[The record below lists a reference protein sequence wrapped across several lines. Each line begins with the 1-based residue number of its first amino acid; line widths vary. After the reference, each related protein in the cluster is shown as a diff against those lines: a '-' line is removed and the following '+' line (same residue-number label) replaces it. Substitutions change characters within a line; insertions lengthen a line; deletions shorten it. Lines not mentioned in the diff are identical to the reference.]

1 MRKLKYKSF
10 VLRIYY
16 RCLTAILLLCALY
29 APAGGHDWKADS
41 WETVQREGK
50 GNITVL
56 WCDIEPFIYLRKDSL
71 TGVEYELMQG
81 FPAFLKARYGVSVQI
96 NWVRMPKFEEIYPAI
111 KNTSKKGL
119 FALSYFSITDE
130 RKKDVQFA
138 PPYMPDLNIIVTGN
152 DLPVYENDHAFIGD
166 LSKMRAFT
174 MRETTMEQDTREL
187 LQHAP
192 QTPVTTLPDDYEVM
206 NQVAR
211 YKNAFG
217 YVPLSIYIVALQRG
231 VKIKRQHVL
240 TMRREGLA
248 AVYTKNSDW
257 TTPVNAYFRSE
268 ACQILIR
275 KLIRKHLGQ
284 EVAQIIYEVSAPDSI
299 RSKASDIELLTRER
313 EIVNERFIN
322 AALQVQQERFFR
334 NIIIAAAGV
343 LLVILL
349 ILLNRFLTKRKYTR
363 LLQQRNDLILR
374 QKNEIERINIR
385 LQQKLILSQ
394 LNPHL
399 IFNSLTTIQHFV
411 LIDDKKTANKY
422 LAQLSR
428 FIRQILQNAEE
439 PMILIDKERLMLEQ
453 YLALEQARF
462 DFSFDYEVSVQ
473 QGITQDCIPS
483 MLVFPFVEQVL
494 YGSVLK
500 SKMQDRKRALS
511 INFEHK
517 DNSTAISIRN
527 NTDHGESKPGP
538 GQDTLERSA
547 RLAEEQISLLNTYN
561 EHKIILQK
569 TTAGPGSE
577 HEIRI
582 IIPNNLTI

>member
-1 MRKLKYKSF
+1 MRKLNHNSS

-16 RCLTAILLLCALY
+16 RCLLCILLLAATY
-29 APAGGHDWKADS
+29 APAGAADWKADS
-41 WETVQREGK
+41 WEKVKREGK

-81 FPAFLKARYGVSVQI
+81 FPSFLKARYGVTVQI
-96 NWVRMPKFEEIYPAI
+96 DWVRMPQFEQIYPAV
-111 KNTSKKGL
+111 KNTLQKGL

-130 RKKDVQFA
+130 RKKDVQFS
-138 PPYMPDLNIIVTGN
+138 PYMPDLNIIVTGN
-152 DLPVYENDHAFIGD
+152 DLPVYETDQAFIRD
-166 LSKMRAFT
+166 LGKMQAFT
-174 MRETTMEQDTREL
+174 MGETTMEQDIREL
-187 LQHAP
+187 LQRAP

-206 NQVAR
+206 NQIAR

-217 YVPLSIYIVALQRG
+217 YVPVSIYIVALQRG
-231 VKIKRQHVL
+231 VKIKRQKVL

-248 AVYTKNSDW
+248 AVYAKNSDW
-257 TTPVNAYFRSE
+257 TIPINAYFRSE
-268 ACQILIR
+268 TCQRLIQ

-299 RSKASDIELLTRER
+299 RNRTSDVELLTRER

-334 NIIIAAAGV
+334 NIIIAAAVV
-343 LLVILL
+343 LLIILL

-363 LLQQRNDLILR
+363 LLQQRNDLILK
-374 QKNEIERINIR
+374 QKTEIERFNIR

-399 IFNSLTTIQHFV
+399 IFNSLTAIQHFV
-411 LIDDKKTANKY
+411 MVDDKKTANKY
-422 LAQLSR
+422 LALLSR
-428 FIRQILQNAEE
+428 FVRQILQNAEE
-439 PMILIDKERLMLEQ
+439 PMITIDKERLMLEQ

-462 DFSFDYEVSVQ
+462 DFSFDYRVSVQ
-473 QGITQDCIPS
+473 PGAEQVCIPS

-494 YGSVLK
+494 YGHVLK
-500 SKMQDRKRALS
+500 SKMQEQKRALS
-511 INFEHK
+511 INFEYQ
-517 DNSTAISIRN
+517 DEAVTISIRN
-527 NTDHGESKPGP
+527 NTGLGEDKTSGNE
-538 GQDTLERSA
+538 DTPERSA
-547 RLAEEQISLLNTYN
+547 RLAEEQISLLNTCN

-569 TTAGPGSE
+569 TNAGPGSE
-577 HEIRI
+577 DETRI
-582 IIPNNLTI
+582 TIPHNLII